1 MNETEESLGRI
12 EIAPAVL
19 VAIAHFAA
27 ERTEG
32 ILKMAAIPPDM
43 ARLFRRA
50 VKQDGVLLNLTD
62 NQINFDIYVYMDP
75 TANLMET
82 SRRLQAAVVE
92 AVDTMIGMPVK
103 SVNVH
108 VEDVVYAIDDAI

>member
-27 ERTEG
+27 ERTNG
-32 ILKMAAIPPDM
+32 ISKMAPIPPDM

-62 NQINFDIYVYMDP
+62 NEISFDIYVYMDP
-75 TANLMET
+75 QANLMET
-82 SRRLQAAVVE
+82 SRKLQATVVE
-92 AVDTMIGMPVK
+92 AVDTMVGMPIK
-103 SVNVH
+103 SVNIH

>member
-32 ILKMAAIPPDM
+32 VSKMATIPPDM
-43 ARLFRRA
+43 ARLFKRA

-62 NQINFDIYVYMDP
+62 NQISFDIYVYMDP
-75 TANLMET
+75 KANLMET
-82 SRRLQAAVVE
+82 SHKLQAAVVE

-103 SVNVH
+103 SVNIH
-108 VEDVVYAIDDAI
+108 VEDVVYAINDAI